1 MAGLVDYYTYLAPSM
16 MHLQVNNH
24 NTPQIIYV
32 VSCCFVC
39 FVCFR
44 LFLLVV
50 GARFI

>member
-1 MAGLVDYYTYLAPSM
+1 MAGLVDYYTYLAPGM

-32 VSCCFVC
+32 VSC